1 MSIGKQG
8 IDTVAKSAAT
18 LAKSARIE
26 ILNMTSLAKASHV
39 ASSLSVID
47 LLAVLYSGI
56 ANVTPDNHEKADRD
70 IVILS
75 KGHAAAAIYSVLAL
89 KKFFD
94 SSWLD
99 NYCGDGAQLG
109 GHVTSTGVPG
119 VELSTGSL
127 GHGLPYGLGIAI
139 SRKLTKSPGNI
150 FIIMSDGECDEG
162 TTWESALIAN
172 QFKLGNLVALIDRNR
187 QQSFG
192 DTEETIALDPFDDK
206 WRAFGWN
213 VFEVD
218 GHDHAQIS
226 DALLKAKENSN
237 SKPTVVI
244 CNTTKGKG
252 VSFMENEVVWHYRP
266 PNDEQFNLALAE
278 LEALK

>member
-1 MSIGKQG
+1 MSLSSNEIANLSRISTLKM
-8 IDTVAKSAAT
+8 IHASKAAH
-18 LAKSARIE
+18 LG
-26 ILNMTSLAKASHV
+26 
-39 ASSLSVID
+39 SSLSVID
-47 LLAVLYSGI
+47 ILSVLYG
-56 ANVTPDNHEKADRD
+56 NVAKVLHSDPDSMASDQ
-70 IVILS
+70 VLVS
-75 KGHAAAAIYSVLAL
+75 KGHAAAGTYAVLSHSG
-89 KKFFD
+89 FF
-94 SSWLD
+94 SPSLLD
-99 NYCGDGAQLG
+99 EYCKDGAALG
-109 GHVTSTGVPG
+109 GHVTYGKVPG
-119 VELSTGSL
+119 IAFSTGSL
-127 GHGLPYGLGIAI
+127 GHGLPLGIGLALARI
-139 SRKLTKSPGNI
+139 RASSEA
-150 FIIMSDGECDEG
+150 FVYVVMSDGECDEG

-192 DTEETIALDPFDDK
+192 DTEETIALDPFDEK

-226 DALLKAKENSN
+226 DALMKAKENNN
-237 SKPTVVI
+237 SKPTVLI